1 MKAKIKYLAL
11 VLVLSLLL
19 PLAGCGKLSGRYRI
33 LETLESQSFSI
44 GFRDGDYVQY
54 YVEAALKV
62 LAADGTVQRTAMKW
76 FGEDKTSFSK
86 DIDAL
91 EKVGTAAY
99 RTLLVG
105 VDTDVFPMS
114 YMENGNYT
122 GFDVELAREVCTR
135 LGWDVMFIPIKA
147 ENAYVELSSGNID
160 VAWGGL
166 VLDNSEGKFETLPPY
181 LSNDI
186 ALVTL
191 ADGGAK
197 TLRGLNG
204 QSLGITTESKFI
216 EALSADEKLMNRFD
230 QIKRLTGGSKA
241 LLDAL
246 TSRQV
251 DAIIVYSISL
261 AYYG

>member
-1 MKAKIKYLAL
+1 MKKGKRALAL
-11 VLVLSLLL
+11 VLALCLALA
-19 PLAGCGKLSGRYRI
+19 LAGCGRVSGRYRI
-33 LETLESQSFSI
+33 LETLETQSFSI

-62 LAADGTVQRTAMKW
+62 LAADGTVQRLAMQW
-76 FGEDKTSFSK
+76 FGEDRTSFSR

-91 EKVGTAAY
+91 EKVGAAAP

-105 VDTDVFPMS
+105 ADTDVFPMS
-114 YMENGNYT
+114 YEENGNYT
-122 GFDVELAREVCTR
+122 GFDVELAREACSR
-135 LGWDVMFIPIKA
+135 LGWDIKFIPIKA
-147 ENAYVELSSGNID
+147 ENAYVELMSGNID

-166 VLDNSEGKFETLPPY
+166 VLDNTEGKFETLPSY
-181 LSNDI
+181 LSNEI

-191 ADGGAK
+191 ADSGPK

-204 QSLGITTESKFI
+204 KSLGITTETKFMD
-216 EALSADEKLMNRFD
+216 ALASEEKLMERFD
-230 QIKRLTGGSKA
+230 QIKRLTGGSRA

-246 TSRQV
+246 TGRQV
-251 DAIIVYSISL
+251 DAIIVYSIAL

>member
-1 MKAKIKYLAL
+1 MKRKIKYIALAL
-11 VLVLSLLL
+11 ALCLML
-19 PLAGCGKLSGRYRI
+19 PLAGCGKTSGRYRI
-33 LETLESQSFSI
+33 LETLETQSFSI

-114 YMENGNYT
+114 YLENGSYT

-166 VLDNSEGKFETLPPY
+166 VLDNSEGKFETLSPY

>member
-1 MKAKIKYLAL
+1 MC
-11 VLVLSLLL
+11 S
-19 PLAGCGKLSGRYRI
+19 
-33 LETLESQSFSI
+33 
-44 GFRDGDYVQY
+44 
-54 YVEAALKV
+54 
-62 LAADGTVQRTAMKW
+62 
-76 FGEDKTSFSK
+76 
-86 DIDAL
+86 
-91 EKVGTAAY
+91 
-99 RTLLVG
+99 
-105 VDTDVFPMS
+105 
-114 YMENGNYT
+114 
-122 GFDVELAREVCTR
+122 R
-135 LGWDVMFIPIKA
+135 LGWDVKFISIKA

-166 VLDNSEGKFETLPPY
+166 VLDNSEGKFETLSPY